1 MNIIYWGDPE
11 RKNQL
16 FSELA
21 RITVILQN
29 DPAVKKVL
37 LFGSLAEGRVGMKS
51 DLDLLII
58 QDTDKPFLLR
68 SVELMESLSPEIA
81 VDLLVYTPKEFRDM
95 QKKPSPFLR
104 EILKNGRIVYE
115 KRSG

>member
-21 RITVILQN
+21 RITAILQN
-29 DPAVKKVL
+29 NPAVKKVL
-37 LFGSLAEGRVGMKS
+37 LFGSLVGGQVGMKS

-81 VDLLVYTPKEFRDM
+81 VDLLVYTPEEFRDM
-95 QKKPSPFLR
+95 QKKPNSFLR
-104 EILKNGRIVYE
+104 EILKNGRVVYE